1 VGLTS
6 HPTTEGNENVSA
18 ETFQSVVID
27 PDSEIA
33 PALSIETVSSFAG
46 DTETGLVRVD
56 TNYKP
61 TRLSQYPVSLSLVD
75 AVKSAAAILRA
86 ALVGVHQSDDADAV
100 ALLEA
105 LQDVDGDAHDL
116 RTVLLREVRNLPDEV

>member
-1 VGLTS
+1 M
-6 HPTTEGNENVSA
+6 SA
-18 ETFQSVVID
+18 ETFESLTVD
-27 PDSEIA
+27 PDSEV
-33 PALSIETVSSFAG
+33 PPTLSIEATSSFAG

-86 ALVGVHQSDDADAV
+86 ALIGVHQSDDADAV

-105 LQDVDGDAHDL
+105 LQVVDGDAHDL
-116 RTVLLREVRNLPDEV
+116 RTVLLREVQNLADEV